1 MMIFHKKFLE
11 EKFRE
16 INLEILEFKE
26 KLNFLEEKLIAFEQL
41 HVDVSVMKEQ
51 FTAIYES
58 LTYEPTAEELKEQ
71 EELAKKE
78 VENMK
83 LIVRSAISDMLADPK
98 NQEAIQQF
106 ASQFTSAMR
115 GDVGAFGF
123 DINTVLDKDGQVD
136 PLRAL
141 FMFFAN
147 KKGGLAGAG
156 GSSPGSPPSGKRTG
170 Y

>member
-1 MMIFHKKFLE
+1 MMIFKRKFLE

-26 KLNFLEEKLIAFEQL
+26 KLNFIEEKLLLFEQL
-41 HVDVSVMKEQ
+41 QEDFTTMKEQ
-51 FTAIYES
+51 FSAIYES
-58 LTYEPTAEELKEQ
+58 LTYEPTPEELKEQ

-98 NQEAIQQF
+98 NQQAIQEF

-115 GDVGAFGF
+115 GDKAAFGF
-123 DINTVLDKDGQVD
+123 DINAVLDSEGQVD

-147 KKGGLAGAG
+147 KKGGLA
-156 GSSPGSPPSGKRTG
+156 